1 MAINTPYLSMNTSA
15 QSNVNTPY
23 VLTGYTDL
31 SNLSSAGT
39 IWVNDLVIQG
49 SLTTSGAI
57 IFSSTLSVGG
67 AVNLDST
74 VSIGGATTIT
84 GATEVVSTFLA
95 DSVGTITGG
104 LSIGGGTL
112 VKKLVTNTVS
122 IATISC
128 VAATSTETTMALN
141 GVAANDLVFIGPP
154 SALSAGLDVTGYVS
168 SASVVTI
175 RFLNATASVVTV
187 AKGGTYRASGF
198 IY

>member
-1 MAINTPYLSMNTSA
+1 MAMNTPYLSMDTSA
-15 QSNVNTPY
+15 QSNINSPY

-31 SNLSSAGT
+31 SNISSAGT

-112 VKKLVTNTVS
+112 VKKFATATVS

-128 VAATSTETTMALN
+128 AANASTETTMALN
-141 GVAANDLVFIGPP
+141 GVAANDVVLIAPP
-154 SALSAGLDVTGYVS
+154 SALSTNIDVTGYVS

-175 RFLNATASVVTV
+175 RFLNGSASVVTV
-187 AKGGTYRASGF
+187 TKGGTYRASAF